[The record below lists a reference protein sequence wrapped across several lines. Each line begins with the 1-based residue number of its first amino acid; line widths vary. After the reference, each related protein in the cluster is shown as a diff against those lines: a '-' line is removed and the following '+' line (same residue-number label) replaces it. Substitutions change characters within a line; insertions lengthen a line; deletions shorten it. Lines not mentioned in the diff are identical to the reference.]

1 MKNHLPRRAFAIA
14 SIVAAAGMFPLLRG
28 QDRDDGKVYA
38 IRGATIH
45 TLAGQP
51 IEDGTVIIQGGRIT
65 GVGSRIGVP
74 RGAQVVNAQGLHVYP
89 GMLDAFSYVGLTEV
103 GAVSATNDITE
114 KGDFNPHLQAAIAV
128 HPASEHIPVARA
140 NGITHAVV
148 APGGAGLPLG
158 GTGRG
163 TPPVIPGEASLMN
176 LNGWTW
182 EEMLVDPAIGMV
194 LTWPTIDMP
203 RRFNFGPPEDEP
215 SDPSFRKAEEKYE
228 ERVAEIE
235 TWLEASRHYG
245 RAKQAGSLEAP
256 DSKLEALLPVVEG
269 RQRVIVVAN
278 AARAIRNAVAFCQ
291 KHKLKMVLAGGAEA
305 WKEKKLLSEK
315 KIPVI
320 LGPTQA
326 IPEEEDDPYDK
337 LYSAPGE
344 LHEAGIKIA
353 FGSFNSSDS
362 RLLPYEAAMG
372 VPFGLPRE
380 EALNAITRNPAEI
393 LGIADRFGTVEEGKV
408 ANLIVTDGDPLSI
421 TTEVRYLFIQ
431 GELTPTDN
439 KHQQLYE
446 KYLARP

>member
-1 MKNHLPRRAFAIA
+1 MNRFLARRVFVIA
-14 SIVAAAGMFPLLRG
+14 SIVLVAAASPFLRG
-28 QDRDDGKVYA
+28 QDREEGKVYA

-45 TLAGQP
+45 TLAGDP

-74 RGAQVVNAQGLHVYP
+74 RGAEVVNAQGLHVYP
-89 GMLDAFSYVGLTEV
+89 GMLDAFSFVGLTEV
-103 GAVSATNDITE
+103 SAVRATNDIGE
-114 KGDFNPHLQAAIAV
+114 KGNFNPHLQAAIAV
-128 HPASEHIPVARA
+128 HPASEHIPVTRA
-140 NGITHAVV
+140 NGVTHALV
-148 APGGAGLPLG
+148 APG

-163 TPPVIPGEASLMN
+163 PGQPVIPGEASLMN

-203 RRFNFGPPEDEP
+203 RRSRFGPPEDEE
-215 SDPSFRKAEEKYE
+215 SDPSFRKAEEKYQ
-228 ERVAEIE
+228 ERVAEIDK
-235 TWLEASRHYG
+235 WLEASRHYSQ
-245 RAKQAGSLEAP
+245 AKQAGTLETP
-256 DSKLEALLPVVEG
+256 DSKLEALVAVVEG
-269 RQRVIVVAN
+269 RQQVIVVAN
-278 AARAIRNAVAFCQ
+278 RARAIRNAVAFCE
-291 KHKLKMVLAGGAEA
+291 KHKLKMVLAGGTEA

-326 IPEEEDDPYDK
+326 TPEEEDDPYDK
-337 LYSAPGE
+337 PYSTPGE

-393 LGIADRFGTVEEGKV
+393 LGVADRFGTVEEGKV
-408 ANLIVTDGDPLSI
+408 ANLIVTDGDPLKI
-421 TTEVRYLFIQ
+421 TTEVRYLFIK

-439 KHQQLYE
+439 KHQELYE
-446 KYLARP
+446 KYMARP

>member
-1 MKNHLPRRAFAIA
+1 MNRYLAQRVLWI
-14 SIVAAAGMFPLLRG
+14 AAAVLAAWASPPLHG
-28 QDRDDGKVYA
+28 QDPGEGTVYA

-45 TLAGQP
+45 TLAGEP
-51 IEDGTVIIQGGRIT
+51 IEDGTIIIQGGRIT
-65 GVGSRIGVP
+65 GVGRRIGVP
-74 RGAQVVNAQGLHVYP
+74 RGAQVVNAQGLQVYP

-103 GAVSATNDITE
+103 GAVRATNDIGE

-128 HPASEHIPVARA
+128 HPASEHIPVTRA

-148 APGGAGLPLG
+148 APGGTG
-158 GTGRG
+158 GRG
-163 TPPVIPGEASLMN
+163 GGQSIISGEASLMN

-194 LTWPTIDMP
+194 VTWPTIDVP
-203 RRFNFGPPEDEP
+203 RSNRFRPPGDEE
-215 SDPSFRKAEEKYE
+215 SDPSFRKAEERYI

-245 RAKQAGSLEAP
+245 QAKQAGTLETP
-256 DSKLEALLPVVEG
+256 DSKLDALFEVVEG
-269 RQRVIVVAN
+269 RQQLIVVAN
-278 AARAIRNAVAFCQ
+278 EARAIRNSVAFCE
-291 KHKLKMVLAGGAEA
+291 KHKLKMILAGGAEA

-320 LGPTQA
+320 LGPTQVT
-326 IPEEEDDPYDK
+326 PEEEDDRYDQPY
-337 LYSAPGE
+337 STPGE
-344 LHEAGIKIA
+344 LHEAGVKIA

-362 RLLPYEAAMG
+362 RLLPYEAATG

-380 EALNAITRNPAEI
+380 EALNAVTRNPAEI
-393 LGIADRFGTVEEGKV
+393 LGVADRFGTIEEGKV
-408 ANLIVTDGDPLSI
+408 ANLIVTDGDPLNI
-421 TTEVRYLFIQ
+421 TTQIRYLFIQ